1 MSLTTLRTRL
11 RNLVELIVQPYHF
24 VMSQKTR
31 ANRRKNG
38 TNLFKREKFQKTQ
51 SEIKE
56 SRINV
61 ETKRKE
67 ACL

>member
-1 MSLTTLRTRL
+1 MSLTTLWTRL

-31 ANRRKNG
+31 ANRKNG

-51 SEIKE
+51 NEIKE